1 MKMKNLKNSDQ
12 GLMKKIKLFVLVGL
26 ALFFTAQL
34 SAQNGAVNFSGNWAL
49 NETKSNFGDSPFRM
63 AASTMT
69 VKQEENNLSIDRTLN
84 TPDGQ
89 EMKLT
94 GKYTM
99 DGKECENSGFMDS
112 KTKSTVKWSADN
124 KSITIASSTLFNMNG
139 DNIEMKSTEIW
150 TLDGDKTLKIEATN
164 SSPDGDMKTS
174 IVYDKK

>member
-1 MKMKNLKNSDQ
+1 MKNLKNSDQ
-12 GLMKKIKLFVLVGL
+12 GLMKKIKPFMLVGL

-34 SAQNGAVNFSGNWAL
+34 SAQNGAINFSGNWAL
-49 NETKSNFGDSPFRM
+49 NESKSNFGDSPFRQ
-63 AASTMT
+63 AASILT
-69 VKQEENNLSIDRTLN
+69 VKQEGNNLSTERTVN

-89 EMKLT
+89 EMKMT

-99 DGKECENSGFMDS
+99 DGKECENPGFMDS

-139 DNIEMKSTEIW
+139 DNMEMKSTEIW

-164 SSPDGDMKTS
+164 STPDGDMKTS